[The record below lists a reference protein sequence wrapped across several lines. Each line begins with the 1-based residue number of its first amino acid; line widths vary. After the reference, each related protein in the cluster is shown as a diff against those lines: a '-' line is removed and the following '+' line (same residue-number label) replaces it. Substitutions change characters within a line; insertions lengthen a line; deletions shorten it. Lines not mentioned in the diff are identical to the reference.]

1 MDWLTFFGRFHV
13 LALHLPIG
21 ILSLAAI
28 AEIYYARKSEKERPD
43 FLRAIWLWGT
53 LSAAIAAGLGY
64 LLSLSGGYDE
74 TTLERHLITGIAT
87 GVVGFLCWLVFGL
100 IKVRRAVAVYT
111 LAGLQLLLMGI
122 TGHLGGNLT
131 HGPEYLFEHAPNPVR
146 KLAGFGPRRIARP
159 AVTDLNQAD
168 VFLDVAQPLLE
179 LRCTSCHNPS
189 KTKGGLLLDSY
200 ENIMLGGDTG
210 AAVVPGDLIAS
221 ELSIR
226 INLDPEHDDFM
237 PSGGKTPFTE
247 AQTRVMDWWIEIG
260 APAGGTIASFAPSP
274 EVSAWIA
281 AALDQPTPAVSLTN
295 ELGLPKLPALSR
307 DVLMELESLGFD
319 ATPISETATHLD
331 IDFYRIGS
339 ETITDEHVQAL
350 LKARDHIAWL
360 NLGNSGL
367 TDAQLETIGQ
377 LPNLLK
383 LDVSNNPVTDT
394 GITALT
400 PLPRLQTLN
409 LHHTKITDNALPV
422 LDQLI
427 TLEQANVWATSVT
440 PESAAT
446 RPYAEI
452 ATGFSVP
459 ERDGSSK

>member
-21 ILSLAAI
+21 ILCFAAI
-28 AEIYYARKSEKERPD
+28 AEIYYARKPAEDRPI

-53 LSAAIAAGLGY
+53 FSAAVAAGLGY

-100 IKVRRAVAVYT
+100 IKVRQAGPVYF
-111 LAGLQLLLMGI
+111 LAGLQLVLMGV

-146 KLAGFGPRRIARP
+146 TIAGFGPRRTARP
-159 AVTDLNQAD
+159 AVTELSRAE

-179 LRCTSCHNPS
+179 LRCVSCHNPS

-237 PSGGKTPFTE
+237 PSGGKTPLTA

-260 APAGGTIASFAPSP
+260 APSAGTLASFTPSP
-274 EVSAWIA
+274 EMIALIA
-281 AALDQPTPAVSLTN
+281 AALDQPAPAASLTN

-307 DVLMELESLGFD
+307 EVLLELEALGFD
-319 ATPISETATHLD
+319 ATPISETVTHLD
-331 IDFYRIGS
+331 IDFYRLGS
-339 ETITDEHVQAL
+339 ENISDQHIQAL

-394 GITALT
+394 GISALT
-400 PLPRLQTLN
+400 PLSRLQTLN
-409 LHHTKITDNALPV
+409 LHHTKITDHALPV
-422 LDQLI
+422 LDQLT
-427 TLEQANVWATSVT
+427 TLEQANLWATSVT
-440 PESAAT
+440 PESATT
-446 RPYAEI
+446 RDYAKIE
-452 ATGFSVP
+452 TGFTP
-459 ERDGSSK
+459 PPKDDE